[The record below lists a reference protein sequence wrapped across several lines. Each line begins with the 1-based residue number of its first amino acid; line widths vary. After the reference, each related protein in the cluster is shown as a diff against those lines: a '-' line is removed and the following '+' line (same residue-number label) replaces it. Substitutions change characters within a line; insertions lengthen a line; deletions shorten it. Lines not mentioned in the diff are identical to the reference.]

1 MCQRIP
7 QMYNKSIPPAKECL
21 KFNEEEY
28 CNDIRKNVIKELVS
42 VKDDFI
48 CLIDIE
54 LKEVDQLFRDIVS
67 LADEIDTI
75 FLETEELITLTKIKP
90 IFVFMDEKSC
100 KIFLDVYLH
109 EDNQEIILNYNRIF
123 ESIAGNNL
131 VISLRD
137 FRGMICR
144 LPWEQMWM
152 AKRGVLGGE
161 DFV

>member
-7 QMYNKSIPPAKECL
+7 QIYNKTIPPSKECL
-21 KFNEEEY
+21 KFNEEDY

-75 FLETEELITLTKIKP
+75 FLETEELITLTMIKP
-90 IFVFMDEKSC
+90 IFVFMDENSC
-100 KIFLDVYLH
+100 KIFLDVYLN
-109 EDNQEIILNYNRIF
+109 EDNQEIIQSYNRIF

-131 VISLRD
+131 LISLRD

-144 LPWEQMWM
+144 LPWEQMWT
-152 AKRGVLGGE
+152 ANRGIMGGE

>member
-7 QMYNKSIPPAKECL
+7 QIYNKTIPPSKECL
-21 KFNEEEY
+21 RFNEEDY
-28 CNDIRKNVIKELVS
+28 CNDIRKNIIKELVS

-75 FLETEELITLTKIKP
+75 FLETEELITLTMIKP
-90 IFVFMDEKSC
+90 IFVFMDENSC
-100 KIFLDVYLH
+100 KIFLDVYLN
-109 EDNQEIILNYNRIF
+109 EDNQEIIQSYNRIF

-152 AKRGVLGGE
+152 ANRGIMGGE

>member
-7 QMYNKSIPPAKECL
+7 QIYNKTIPPSKECL
-21 KFNEEEY
+21 RFNEEDY
-28 CNDIRKNVIKELVS
+28 CNDIRKNIIKELVS

-54 LKEVDQLFRDIVS
+54 LKEVDQLFRDILS

-75 FLETEELITLTKIKP
+75 FLDNDEMITLTKSKP
-90 IFVFMDEKSC
+90 VFLFFDKKSC
-100 KIFLDVYLH
+100 KIFLDVYLN
-109 EDNQEIILNYNRIF
+109 EDNQEIIQSYNRIF

-152 AKRGVLGGE
+152 ANRGIMGGE